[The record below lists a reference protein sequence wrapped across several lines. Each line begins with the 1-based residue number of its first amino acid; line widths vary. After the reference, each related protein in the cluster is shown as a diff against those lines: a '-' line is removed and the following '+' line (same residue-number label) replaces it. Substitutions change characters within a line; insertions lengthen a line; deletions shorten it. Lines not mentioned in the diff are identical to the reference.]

1 MKLVLLSKII
11 PGTLFPFLVLRGKFL
26 AVLSAVPWVSIFPS
40 FVVPLL
46 SDDVLALVSLFAVF
60 LGVLAVLS
68 LLPLGFLVLFALVIF
83 PLDVIILASL
93 LAILGVLA
101 VLLPLYENDLVLVA
115 LIKVL
120 LAVSFLFSPFAT
132 FSPVLKKWIWG
143 L

>member
-11 PGTLFPFLVLRGKFL
+11 PGALFPFLVLRGKFL
-26 AVLSAVPWVSIFPS
+26 AVLSAVPRVSIFPS

-68 LLPLGFLVLFALVIF
+68 LLPLGFLVLVALVIF

-101 VLLPLYENDLVLVA
+101 VLLLLYESDLVLVA

-120 LAVSFLFSPFAT
+120 LAVSFLF
-132 FSPVLKKWIWG
+132 
-143 L
+143 